1 VRKVQ
6 SVDGGDGGWGSARWR
21 RGAIVSPGDGLIG
34 VVVIETGVEVRILV
48 YRGGGG
54 SELR

>member
-48 YRGGGG
+48 YWGGGG
-54 SELR
+54 SEL